1 MSLARKVAVIAVTLI
16 GLLAINYVFEHGF
29 GDFQIN
35 PYYARI
41 INLIGI
47 NITLAVSL
55 NLINGLAGQF
65 SIGHAGFM
73 AVGGYTATYVTVYHG
88 RQIAATFGSSLADP
102 LGASAAMV
110 PSLLA
115 GATAAALAGLIVGI
129 PSLRLKGDYLAIV
142 TLGFSEIIRVIILN
156 IPAVGGATGFTDAI
170 PITNFFWIFAMA
182 IVTIVITVN
191 IAHSTFGLAL
201 FAIRSDE
208 IAAEAMGINTTRHK
222 VLAFV
227 ISAALAGVAGGLS
240 GQLFANPLSPQNL
253 NFVKSIE
260 VIVMIVLGGI
270 GSITG
275 AVLGATTLTIL
286 PEALRTFDQQFPG
299 LRMVIYALLLILL
312 MIFRPQGLLG
322 RREFSWAWMRPGGR
336 RSWHRADGP
345 ERDHALRRADG
356 GQVAQHERA
365 AVVALWAHRSE
376 RRRQNDGVQRA
387 DGRLLS
393 HRRRYRVRWD
403 THREEEAV
411 RDYQAW
417 RGQDVPEHPPVCGH
431 DSPAER
437 DDRPAPADASD
448 SGGRGHRHR
457 RGTILKSATRAP
469 ARWSC

>member
-1 MSLARKVAVIAVTLI
+1 MTPVRKIILIVFTLAL
-16 GLLAINYVFEHGF
+16 LLALNHVFEYGF

-41 INLIGI
+41 IDLIGI

-73 AVGGYTATYVTVYHG
+73 AVGGYTATYLTVYYGKGIASLVG
-88 RQIAATFGSSLADP
+88 RTVLDP
-102 LGASAAMV
+102 VGASVVMV

-115 GATAAALAGLIVGI
+115 GALAAAVAGLLVGI

-142 TLGFSEIIRVIILN
+142 TLGFGEIIRVIILN

-182 IVTIVITVN
+182 ILTIVITRN
-191 IAHSTFGLAL
+191 IAASTFGRAL

-208 IAAEAMGINTTRHK
+208 IAAEAMGINTTRYK

-240 GQLFANPLSPQNL
+240 GQLFANPLNPQNL

-275 AVLGATTLTIL
+275 AVVGATTLTIL
-286 PEALRTFDQQFPG
+286 PEALRSFDQQFPG

-322 RREFSWAWMRPGGR
+322 RRELSWRMF
-336 RSWHRADGP
+336 
-345 ERDHALRRADG
+345 RRAD
-356 GQVAQHERA
+356 RA
-365 AVVALWAHRSE
+365 KR
-376 RRRQNDGVQRA
+376 
-387 DGRLLS
+387 
-393 HRRRYRVRWD
+393 
-403 THREEEAV
+403 
-411 RDYQAW
+411 
-417 RGQDVPEHPPVCGH
+417 PV
-431 DSPAER
+431 
-437 DDRPAPADASD
+437 
-448 SGGRGHRHR
+448 
-457 RGTILKSATRAP
+457 LQ
-469 ARWSC
+469 

>member
-1 MSLARKVAVIAVTLI
+1 MSQGRKLLIIAAALAALGALNYFFEY
-16 GLLAINYVFEHGF
+16 GL
-29 GDFQIN
+29 GDFQVN

-47 NITLAVSL
+47 NIILAVSL

-73 AVGGYTATYVTVYHG
+73 AVGGYTATYLTVYHG
-88 RQIAATFGSSLADP
+88 RQIAGAVGSTLQDPVGATIV
-102 LGASAAMV
+102 MV

-115 GATAAALAGLIVGI
+115 GAAAAAVAGLAVGI

-142 TLGFSEIIRVIILN
+142 TLGFSEIIRVVILN

-182 IVTIVITVN
+182 MLTIVITRN
-191 IAHSTFGLAL
+191 IATSTFGRVL

-208 IAAEAMGINTTRHK
+208 IAAEAMGIDTTRYK

-240 GQLFANPLSPQNL
+240 GQLFANPLNPQNL
-253 NFVKSIE
+253 NFVRSIE

-275 AVLGATTLTIL
+275 AVVGATTLTIL
-286 PEALRTFDQQFPG
+286 PEALRSFDQQFPG

-322 RREFSWAWMRPGGR
+322 RREFSWTWFMRG
-336 RSWHRADGP
+336 S
-345 ERDHALRRADG
+345 
-356 GQVAQHERA
+356 
-365 AVVALWAHRSE
+365 
-376 RRRQNDGVQRA
+376 
-387 DGRLLS
+387 
-393 HRRRYRVRWD
+393 RVK
-403 THREEEAV
+403 T
-411 RDYQAW
+411 
-417 RGQDVPEHPPVCGH
+417 QD
-431 DSPAER
+431 
-437 DDRPAPADASD
+437 
-448 SGGRGHRHR
+448 
-457 RGTILKSATRAP
+457 RGTKHPQPGTTGP
-469 ARWSC
+469 

>member
-1 MSLARKVAVIAVTLI
+1 VIAVTI
-16 GLLAINYVFEHGF
+16 AILLVLNRVFEYGF

-73 AVGGYTATYVTVYHG
+73 AVGGYTATYVTVYYG
-88 RQIAATFGSSLADP
+88 RQIASIAGSTLAGGV
-102 LGASAAMV
+102 GASIVMIL
-110 PSLLA
+110 SLTA
-115 GATAAALAGLIVGI
+115 GAAAAAIAGLAVGI

-142 TLGFSEIIRVIILN
+142 TLGFGEIIRVIILN

-182 IVTIVITVN
+182 ILTIVIVRN
-191 IAHSTFGLAL
+191 ITASTFGRALA
-201 FAIRSDE
+201 AVRGDE
-208 IAAEAMGINTTRHK
+208 IAAEAVGVNTTRYK

-240 GQLFANPLSPQNL
+240 GQLFANPLNPQNL

-275 AVLGATTLTIL
+275 AVFGATTLTIL

-299 LRMVIYALLLILL
+299 LRMVLYALLLILL
-312 MIFRPQGLLG
+312 MIFRPQGLFG
-322 RREFSWAWMRPGGR
+322 RRELGWNWIRLPGR
-336 RSWHRADGP
+336 RPAM
-345 ERDHALRRADG
+345 G
-356 GQVAQHERA
+356 G
-365 AVVALWAHRSE
+365 
-376 RRRQNDGVQRA
+376 GVQ
-387 DGRLLS
+387 
-393 HRRRYRVRWD
+393 
-403 THREEEAV
+403 
-411 RDYQAW
+411 
-417 RGQDVPEHPPVCGH
+417 
-431 DSPAER
+431 
-437 DDRPAPADASD
+437 
-448 SGGRGHRHR
+448 
-457 RGTILKSATRAP
+457 
-469 ARWSC
+469 